1 MYYFI
6 KAQATKLVDD
16 SQPYFV
22 LCEFYDVNE
31 RKHEIIEKWPVVTE
45 KDWDGNLPTDCLIP
59 CTVIEDG
66 AFSYI
71 INTDLPCS
79 IESTLGKTVFEIR
92 KDLLSQVSG

>member
-59 CTVIEDG
+59 CTVIEDRVS
-66 AFSYI
+66 SYI
-71 INTDLPCS
+71 VHTD
-79 IESTLGKTVFEIR
+79 IESTLGETIFEIR
-92 KDLLSQVSG
+92 K